1 MGRRWRFLPYDRTV
15 SDISRLDGVGVRSV
29 LRWLLGGALIGAGV
43 GHLTTQRSEFRAQVP
58 EWFPID
64 EDLVVVASGI
74 VEIALGAALIALPR
88 HRVIVGTVVAGFFVV
103 IFPGNVAQWTE
114 GVDAFGLDTDSKRF
128 ARLFFQPVLV
138 VWALGASGAWQAF
151 RAGTWPATPARTD
164 G

>member
-1 MGRRWRFLPYDRTV
+1 MSATPPRSNGVRTV
-15 SDISRLDGVGVRSV
+15 A
-29 LRWLLGGALIGAGV
+29 RWLLGGALIGAGI
-43 GHLTTQRSEFRAQVP
+43 GHLTVQRTEFQAQVP
-58 EWFPID
+58 GWFPID
-64 EDLVVVASGI
+64 EDVVVIASGI

-88 HRVIVGTVVAGFFVV
+88 HRVIVGTIVAAFFVV

-114 GVDAFGLDTDSKRF
+114 GVDAFGLDTDAKRF

-138 VWALGASGAWQAF
+138 IWALGATGAWQAY